1 MDILKEIVLFV
12 NNFFLIYIIL
22 YGSFMFLSVVSG
34 SISFYFSSRRKK
46 LKNTIERDY
55 YIPISILV
63 PAHNEAV
70 TILNS
75 IDSLLNLDYRLYEI
89 IIIDDGSTDETLDKL
104 KKHYDLV
111 EVNKVIRAKLK
122 TKNIKRYYESK
133 KTNKILV
140 IEKEN
145 GGKADS
151 LNAGINAAT
160 NPYVVT
166 IDADTILDKNS
177 LTELAKL
184 VMEDNEVIAAGGVI
198 RLSNELE
205 IKDGK
210 IIRRRLPNNPLE
222 VIQCL
227 EYDRTFLA
235 GRTVFDLYNGNLIIS
250 GAFGLF
256 KKQLLLNI
264 NGYKTNTIGED
275 MELVLRLHDYCRS
288 NKINYKIKYANEAT
302 CYTQAPSNLKDLKK
316 QRKRWHKG
324 LMQSLSAHMNM
335 LFNPKFGLVGTLSF
349 IYYLVYELLAPIT
362 ETIGLVF
369 IILAYCLEII
379 NIKFM
384 LMYLLIYVLL
394 CTIFTITSFFNRA
407 YTNIN
412 DITMKEYFKVI
423 FYSLIENFGFRQLVN
438 IYRLEAFFSRG
449 KNKLNWGSIERK
461 KMSK

>member
-151 LNAGINAAT
+151 LNAGINAAP
-160 NPYVVT
+160 NP
-166 IDADTILDKNS
+166 
-177 LTELAKL
+177 
-184 VMEDNEVIAAGGVI
+184 
-198 RLSNELE
+198 
-205 IKDGK
+205 
-210 IIRRRLPNNPLE
+210 PP
-222 VIQCL
+222 
-227 EYDRTFLA
+227 
-235 GRTVFDLYNGNLIIS
+235 
-250 GAFGLF
+250 
-256 KKQLLLNI
+256 
-264 NGYKTNTIGED
+264 
-275 MELVLRLHDYCRS
+275 
-288 NKINYKIKYANEAT
+288 KYA
-302 CYTQAPSNLKDLKK
+302 PRHSSRISSRNL
-316 QRKRWHKG
+316 
-324 LMQSLSAHMNM
+324 S
-335 LFNPKFGLVGTLSF
+335 
-349 IYYLVYELLAPIT
+349 
-362 ETIGLVF
+362 
-369 IILAYCLEII
+369 
-379 NIKFM
+379 
-384 LMYLLIYVLL
+384 
-394 CTIFTITSFFNRA
+394 TS
-407 YTNIN
+407 I
-412 DITMKEYFKVI
+412 VI
-423 FYSLIENFGFRQLVN
+423 VS
-438 IYRLEAFFSRG
+438 
-449 KNKLNWGSIERK
+449 
-461 KMSK
+461 